1 MHTYVHTEVLTD
13 LKIGYRILPAVVG
26 SVVVVV
32 VVVVVG
38 AAVVVDPAVVVMGA
52 GVVPP
57 AQMWIRPMLAS
68 SAFLHLEKELRQED
82 LAVITFITN
91 VIKLQMSTLCGHHL
105 VKLVLG
111 ATIQQLG
118 LLH

>member
-1 MHTYVHTEVLTD
+1 MV
-13 LKIGYRILPAVVG
+13 AVV
-26 SVVVVV
+26 VAV

-57 AQMWIRPMLAS
+57 AQMWIRPMLTS
-68 SAFLHLEKELRQED
+68 SACLQLEKESRHED
-82 LAVITFITN
+82 LAVLIFITN
-91 VIKLQMSTLCGHHL
+91 VIKLQILALYGNHL